1 LYYQDISR
9 NQQISFFYDLHLSG
23 IDRMRKIIFMLILMA
38 LLGTPATL
46 GFFYKISVFTNLVG
60 SSTAA
65 IVSAALLNL
74 MMIIFYLQAARH
86 SQVLRKKRVRQLP
99 EDVNTGSKG
108 TLVLAAALALGAIF
122 FAPALIEILVILLG

>member
-1 LYYQDISR
+1 VSNNSNTIVIYLYILIFVTFFLYYQDISR

-23 IDRMRKIIFMLILMA
+23 VDRMRKVAFLIILMA
-38 LLGTPATL
+38 FLGTPATS
-46 GFFYKISVFTNLVG
+46 GFFYKLGVFTNLTG
-60 SSTAA
+60 ACAAALISAA
-65 IVSAALLNL
+65 ILNL

-108 TLVLAAALALGAIF
+108 TLVLA
-122 FAPALIEILVILLG
+122 VV